1 MHYKL
6 LCTKYPMNI
15 ASDCLKSTA
24 PSKRRPNALQ
34 VAMYQV
40 SDEHSF

>member
-15 ASDCLKSTA
+15 ASECLKSTA

-34 VAMYQV
+34 EKVETQING
-40 SDEHSF
+40 F